1 MFQDYYGSVQN
12 EQKEE
17 GGNVDILAK
26 EIKSWNDF
34 RYSLRD
40 ENALLFENMLSECG
54 QNRDYI
60 RAASVKGEYYSAESL
75 FMLLVLLHRR
85 HSIHQISDF
94 R

>member
-1 MFQDYYGSVQN
+1 MEASKN

-40 ENALLFENMLSECG
+40 ENALLFENMR
-54 QNRDYI
+54 Q
-60 RAASVKGEYYSAESL
+60 K
-75 FMLLVLLHRR
+75 
-85 HSIHQISDF
+85 
-94 R
+94 